1 MPRNK
6 SELLRPAVSS
16 EINNIRLVKRIGQ
29 TTTAKRF
36 SVLTQIFEEWRIDY
50 NIQTIFN
57 NKRKVSN
64 IIIPS
69 INMDGKIVL
78 AAHYDVYPE
87 SKGYIDNA
95 CAVACLI
102 LLKKRGLLPGNVEIL
117 LSDCEECGRYG
128 SKQYCKIY
136 RPQIKAVINVDV
148 IGYGKELYY
157 KHNNPMFENAV
168 KDHSMKFA
176 DFPLCDYDTYL
187 DLKIPVLGLVT
198 ADGPDWDSAFD
209 KIISLI
215 HNEKND
221 NDIKMVNSDSIDL
234 VADTIAQ
241 IVNNG
246 SFNKIK
252 EVIR

>member
-1 MPRNK
+1 MPLK
-6 SELLRPAVSS
+6 SELLKPAASP
-16 EINNIRLVKRIGQ
+16 EIDNIRLVKRIGQ

-36 SVLTQIFEEWRIDY
+36 SVLTQIFEEWRMDY
-50 NIQTIFN
+50 NVQTMFSS
-57 NKRKVSN
+57 RRMVSN

-69 INMDGKIVL
+69 SNMGDKIVL

-136 RPQIKAVINVDV
+136 QPQIKAVINLDV

-157 KHNNPMFENAV
+157 MHNNSMFENAV
-168 KDHSMKFA
+168 KEHSMKPA
-176 DFPLCDYDTYL
+176 HFPPCDYDTFL
-187 DLKIPVLGLVT
+187 DLKIPALSLSTG
-198 ADGPDWDSAFD
+198 DGPDWDSTFD
-209 KIISLI
+209 KLISLL
-215 HNEKND
+215 HNYEND
-221 NDIKMVNSDSIDL
+221 NRIDMVDSGSIDL
-234 VADTIAQ
+234 VADNIAQ

-246 SFNKIK
+246 GFNKIK